1 MFIKEMIN
9 NETLFFFISM
19 LSALIL
25 GIVQAVFYTIKNKYT
40 KSFMITL
47 ILTPAAVSLVISLIN
62 GNIGLGVAVA
72 GAFSLIRF
80 RSIPGSGKEITAIF
94 ISMVTGLAVGTG
106 YIEYAAIFLV
116 ITSLIMLLL
125 NTTNLFNPNRL
136 GNKKILKITIPEDLN
151 YSSVF
156 KDLFAEYTSFVKKI
170 RVKTTNMGSMFLIT
184 YEITLKNNDLE
195 KEFIDQLRC
204 RNGNLEVSIYDNE
217 LEGDVL

>member
-25 GIVQAVFYTIKNKYT
+25 GIVQAAFYTIKNKYT
-40 KSFMITL
+40 KSFVITL

-125 NTTNLFNPNRL
+125 NATNLFNPNRL